1 MNNHIPVDLVPLG
14 KIVKPHGI
22 LGEVKI
28 SLFNSKSET
37 LRVGQSV
44 WIGLDEKDYESYVI
58 EKLNLQFEKSRL
70 KFKNINDR
78 NRAESLRNYTLS
90 VCRDEFPETVDE
102 EFYLIDLIGFNVVDQ
117 AGKKVGVV
125 SDIMENPANDIL
137 MISDGD
143 KEHLIPLV
151 DDFVTLFDFEKKQVT
166 VNLING
172 LIDNS

>member
-1 MNNHIPVDLVPLG
+1 LNNHTPADLVPLG

-28 SLFNSKSET
+28 RLYNGESKS
-37 LRVGQSV
+37 LKVGQSI
-44 WIGLDEKDYESYVI
+44 WLDLGGNIHEPYVI
-58 EKLNLQFEKSRL
+58 EKLNLKFEKKRL

-78 NRAESLRNYTLS
+78 NSAELLRNFTFS
-90 VCRDEFPETVDE
+90 IRRDEFPEIFDE
-102 EFYLIDLIGFNVVDQ
+102 EFYLFDLIGFNVADQ
-117 AGKKVGVV
+117 TGKLLGKV

-137 MISDGD
+137 IISDGD

-151 DDFVTLFDFEKKQVT
+151 DDFVQLFDFDEKQVT
-166 VNLING
+166 INLIDG